1 MAIQIAVQKI
11 KEPLTYFYSIF
22 LMQSKGRA
30 KDLVRFL
37 ITEFLVMHA
46 TIILQ

>member
-22 LMQSKGRA
+22 LMQNKGRA

-37 ITEFLVMHA
+37 IREFLVMHA